1 MQHGIPG
8 RNADLVKEER
18 RVSMRKNLFIGV
30 ILLVVAVIAVGCAKP
45 PQQEIDGSKA
55 ALKAAEDAEAPKYA
69 GPDWDK
75 ANQAQSAVNAELEAQ
90 QAKFALFRSYTKA
103 KQLIADAQNAAN
115 AAKQAAIAGKEKAK
129 NEAQAAITAA
139 KASVDQAK
147 ALVDAIDKCHR
158 PKPKDFKKDWELK
171 KGQVTGFDAPVA
183 DLDAKFAKED
193 FLGAKAQ
200 ADTLKAQVDAWVTE
214 ITAVK
219 TKLKC

>member
-1 MQHGIPG
+1 
-8 RNADLVKEER
+8 
-18 RVSMRKNLFIGV
+18 MRKNLLVGV
-30 ILLVVAVIAVGCAKP
+30 MLLVVAVIAVGCAKP
-45 PQQEIDGSKA
+45 PQQEIDAAKA

-69 GPDWDK
+69 GAEWDK
-75 ANQAQSAVNAELEAQ
+75 ANQAMSAVNAELEAQ

-103 KQLIADAQNAAN
+103 KQLIADATNAAN
-115 AAKQAAIAGKEKAK
+115 TAKQAGIDGKEKAK
-129 NEAQAAITAA
+129 NEAQAAITAVKGA
-139 KASVDQAK
+139 VEQAK
-147 ALVDAIDKCHR
+147 ALVDSIDKCRR

-214 ITAVK
+214 VTEVK

>member
-1 MQHGIPG
+1 
-8 RNADLVKEER
+8 
-18 RVSMRKNLFIGV
+18 MRKNLFIGV
-30 ILLVVAVIAVGCAKP
+30 MLLVVAVIAVGCAKP
-45 PQQEIDGSKA
+45 PQQEIDAAKA
-55 ALKAAEDAEAPKYA
+55 ALKAAEDAAAPMYA

-75 ANQAQSAVNAELEAQ
+75 ANQAMSAVNAELEAQ

-129 NEAQAAITAA
+129 NEAEAAITAVKGA
-139 KASVDQAK
+139 VEQAK
-147 ALVDAIDKCHR
+147 TLVADIDKCRR

-171 KGQVTGFDAPVA
+171 KGQVDGFAAPVA
-183 DLDAKFAKED
+183 DLDAKLAKED
-193 FLGAKAQ
+193 FLGATAQ

-214 ITAVK
+214 ITEVK

>member
-30 ILLVVAVIAVGCAKP
+30 MLLVVAVIAVGCAKP
-45 PQQEIDGSKA
+45 PQQEIDGVKA

-90 QAKFALFRSYTKA
+90 QAKFAIFRSYTKA

-115 AAKQAAIAGKEKAK
+115 AAKQAGIAGKEKAK

-171 KGQVTGFDAPVA
+171 MGQVTGFDAPVA

-200 ADTLKAQVDAWVTE
+200 ADTLKAQVDAWITE

>member
-1 MQHGIPG
+1 
-8 RNADLVKEER
+8 
-18 RVSMRKNLFIGV
+18 MRKNMIVGV
-30 ILLVVAVIAVGCAKP
+30 MLLVVAVIAVGCAKP
-45 PQQEIDGSKA
+45 PQQEIDAAKA
-55 ALKAAEDAEAPKYA
+55 ALAAADQSEAPKYA
-69 GPDWDK
+69 SADWDK
-75 ANQAQSAVNAELEAQ
+75 AKQAESTYNAELEAQ

-115 AAKQAAIAGKEKAK
+115 AAKDAGIAGKEKAK
-129 NEAQAAITAA
+129 NEATAAITAV
-139 KASVDQAK
+139 KASVESAK
-147 ALVDAIDKCHR
+147 TLVADLEKCRR

-171 KGQVTGFDAPVA
+171 KGQVDGFAAPVA

-214 ITAVK
+214 ITEVK